1 MRKSLLR
8 VALPRYLCRMKQKVL
23 IVVGLIASSVFLISA
38 GSIITQPESKFPEK
52 EIAIA
57 LRNVGHRLLLHAG
70 DSTSRV
76 LPVKQLDES
85 TYWLE
90 FQSPFAFV
98 PDSLVSI
105 VKQSLKA
112 TPVSLN
118 YTVNVLECTSREI
131 VYGFQIGDR
140 EQTTLV
146 PCLGREQPEGCYNI
160 TLSFLQPTYSVW
172 QNKSYL
178 FVLAAVSLTL
188 MGFVGRAFSQKKI
201 KAVSETPAIQIGQ
214 YEFYEASRALKLGK
228 ITIDL
233 SDKEVQL
240 LKLFAAQPN
249 QPITREVLMKEVWQ
263 DNGAL
268 ISRSLDVFISRLRK
282 KLKDDATIQLLNV
295 HGVGYKLVVNS

>member
-1 MRKSLLR
+1 M
-8 VALPRYLCRMKQKVL
+8 L

-98 PDSLVSI
+98 PDSLVTI
-105 VKQSLKA
+105 VQQSLKA

-214 YEFYEASRALKLGK
+214 YEFYEASRTLKLGK

-240 LKLFAAQPN
+240 LKLFAAQLN
-249 QPITREVLMKEVWQ
+249 QPITREILMKEVWQ

-282 KLKDDATIQLLNV
+282 KLKDDPTIQLLNV
-295 HGVGYKLVVNS
+295 HGVGYKLVVSVSQ

>member
-1 MRKSLLR
+1 
-8 VALPRYLCRMKQKVL
+8 MKRNVL

-38 GSIITQPESKFPEK
+38 GSIITQPQSKFPEK
-52 EIAIA
+52 EIGIA

-98 PDSLVSI
+98 PDSLVNI
-105 VKQSLKA
+105 VQQSLKA

-131 VYGFQIGDR
+131 VYGFQIGDFK
-140 EQTTLV
+140 QTTLV
-146 PCLGREQPEGCYNI
+146 PCLGRNQPEGCYTI

-172 QNKSYL
+172 QNKYL

-214 YEFYEASRALKLGK
+214 YEFYEASRTLKLEK

-233 SDKEVQL
+233 SDKESQL
-240 LKLFAAQPN
+240 LKLFSAQLN
-249 QPITREVLMKEVWQ
+249 QPITREILLKEVWQ

-268 ISRSLDVFISRLRK
+268 ISRSLDVFVSRLRK
-282 KLKDDATIQLLNV
+282 KLKDDPAIQLMNV
-295 HGVGYKLVVNS
+295 HGVGYKLVVSVSS

>member
-1 MRKSLLR
+1 
-8 VALPRYLCRMKQKVL
+8 MKRNVL

-38 GSIITQPESKFPEK
+38 GSIITQPQSKFPEK

-98 PDSLVSI
+98 PDSLVNI
-105 VKQSLKA
+105 VQQSLKA

-131 VYGFQIGDR
+131 VYGFQIGDFK
-140 EQTTLV
+140 QTTLV

-160 TLSFLQPTYSVW
+160 TLSFLQPDSSPW

-188 MGFVGRAFSQKKI
+188 MGFVGRAFSQKKV
-201 KAVSETPAIQIGQ
+201 KAASETPAIQIGR
-214 YEFYEASRALKLGK
+214 YEFYEASRMLKLGK

-233 SDKEVQL
+233 SDKESQL
-240 LKLFAAQPN
+240 LKIFVSQLN

-268 ISRSLDVFISRLRK
+268 ISRSLDVFVSRLRK
-282 KLKDDATIQLLNV
+282 KLKDDPAIQLMNV